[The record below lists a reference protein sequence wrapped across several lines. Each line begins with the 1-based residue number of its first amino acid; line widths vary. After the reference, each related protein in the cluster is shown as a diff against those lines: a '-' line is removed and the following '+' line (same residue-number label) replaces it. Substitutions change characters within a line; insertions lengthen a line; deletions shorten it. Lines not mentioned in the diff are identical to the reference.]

1 MPPRKN
7 RRVLLHRSAEG
18 QMSFRRCKIA
28 RLLAV
33 IATELEAVAQNASH
47 VENPARSRSGEG
59 LSLPTYI
66 LASDARERAHGA
78 LRLVKIAAGLPES
91 D

>member
-1 MPPRKN
+1 
-7 RRVLLHRSAEG
+7 
-18 QMSFRRCKIA
+18 MSFRRCKIA
-28 RLLAV
+28 RLRAA
-33 IATELEAVAQNASH
+33 IAAELEAVAQDASH
-47 VENPARSRSGEG
+47 EEDPVRSRSGEG
-59 LSLPTYI
+59 LILPTYI